1 MRLTRQGLKMM
12 EKAAAEGLLDK
23 SALAVP
29 YSNLASMHKEM
40 GNKSERGNFPSWQ
53 PSSSERRNA

>member
-1 MRLTRQGLKMM
+1 MM

-40 GNKSERGNFPSWQ
+40 GNKSEARQF
-53 PSSSERRNA
+53 SELAAKFERTKKR